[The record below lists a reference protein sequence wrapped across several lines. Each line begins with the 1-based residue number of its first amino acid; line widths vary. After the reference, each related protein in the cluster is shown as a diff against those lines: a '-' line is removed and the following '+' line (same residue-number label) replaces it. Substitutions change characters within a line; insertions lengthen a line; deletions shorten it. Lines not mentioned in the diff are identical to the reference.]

1 MLILTRKLEQG
12 IVIDGQIV
20 IRLLAIEGERIKI
33 GVDAPRA
40 ITVLR
45 EELLREVADQNQEAA
60 TARARGLRPCA
71 HVAASDRITVYPPQL
86 AHFVYTFLQER

>member
-20 IRLLAIEGERIKI
+20 IRLLAIDGERIKI

-60 TARARGLRPCA
+60 TAHEHPDYARVLTSLR
-71 HVAASDRITVYPPQL
+71 RT
-86 AHFVYTFLQER
+86 E